1 METHMLQNGTAWML
15 VADGRRARLLV
26 EKRRGA
32 GLEEPADWAMEIGPD
47 ELYDP
52 QDRPPRSFDR
62 VGAGRHAMDK
72 GRSLHEQEE
81 EKFLKRVAD
90 RLGDAEKHNAFE
102 HLVIAA
108 PPRALGLL
116 RSLLPAGAKARIR
129 ADLSKDL
136 LDEGAPQL
144 RERLSEL
151 LRH

>member
-1 METHMLQNGTAWML
+1 MLHTGRVWFL
-15 VADGRRARLLV
+15 VADGRRARLLN
-26 EKRRGA
+26 EERRGRA
-32 GLEEPADWAMEIGPD
+32 LVESWSMEIGAED
-47 ELYDP
+47 TYDP

-81 EKFLKRVAD
+81 VNFLNRVAQ
-90 RLGDAEKHNAFE
+90 RITDAEKHGEFD

-116 RSLLPAGAKARIR
+116 REKLAAAVRTRVR
-129 ADLSKDL
+129 AETPKDL
-136 LDEGAPQL
+136 LDEPVPRL

-151 LRH
+151 LRG

>member
-1 METHMLQNGTAWML
+1 MLHNGTAWIL
-15 VADGRRARLLV
+15 VADGRRARVLV
-26 EKRRGA
+26 EQRRGA
-32 GLEEPADWAMEIGPD
+32 DLEEPQGWAMEIGPE
-47 ELYDP
+47 ELYDE

-72 GRSLHEQEE
+72 GRRLHEQEE

-90 RLGDAEKHNAFE
+90 RVSDAERHKQFD

-116 RSLLPAGAKARIR
+116 RNMLGPGAKSRIR

-136 LDEGAPQL
+136 LDEPAPKL
-144 RERLSEL
+144 RERLNDL